1 MENLQ
6 VFVNFTRSKGG
17 KARKKI
23 YCIDFCQFL
32 LKQKTNT
39 LNEKNSSTNKMKI
52 KFLVAS
58 FALLFLVL
66 CKRLFF
72 IKERFFIR
80 LRLRYTL
87 HTSFFI
93 RQRTQCVK
101 FFTAIDYVFLLR
113 ISRKHLGCYRP
124 EDRLNQYGFEKQF
137 PDCLLKLLNRV

>member
-1 MENLQ
+1 
-6 VFVNFTRSKGG
+6 
-17 KARKKI
+17 
-23 YCIDFCQFL
+23 
-32 LKQKTNT
+32 
-39 LNEKNSSTNKMKI
+39 MKI

-87 HTSFFI
+87 HTSYFI
-93 RQRTQCVK
+93 RQLTKCVK
-101 FFTAIDYVFLLR
+101 FFIAIDYVFLLR
-113 ISRKHLGCYRP
+113 ISRNHLGCYRP
-124 EDRLNQYGFEKQF
+124 EDRPSLNQYGFEKQF